1 MQQRSSNAIYFTKK
15 KKQLKMLPSV
25 YGLWLILLDVLLMM
39 LLSIFLYH

>member
-1 MQQRSSNAIYFTKK
+1 MQQRSSKAIYFTK